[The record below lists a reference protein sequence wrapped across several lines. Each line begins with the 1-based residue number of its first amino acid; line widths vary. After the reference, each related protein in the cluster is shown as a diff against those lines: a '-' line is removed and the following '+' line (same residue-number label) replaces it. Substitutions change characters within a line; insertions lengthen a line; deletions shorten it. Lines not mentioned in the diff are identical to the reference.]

1 MSPGEPRDMVI
12 LVADKNMEA
21 AVRGLL
27 SRQQPLNIR
36 RIDAEVL
43 RHPQRDSGCCNSGVE
58 FLSAFTNQFAH
69 AMLMFDREGCG
80 RDDQAPENIEQS
92 IEERLS
98 GSGWNSRAKA
108 VVLDP
113 ELEIWVWSASPH
125 VEECLGWRSCPTPLR
140 QWLLDQGYLHS
151 GEAKP
156 VRPKEAMEA
165 ALYASRTP
173 RSSAIYRHLA
183 ERVSLRGCA
192 DRAFLK
198 FRDVLQQWFGSNTS
212 PG

>member
-1 MSPGEPRDMVI
+1 MKPRDPKDMVI

-27 SRQQPLNIR
+27 SRQQTLNIR
-36 RIDAEVL
+36 QVDAEIL

-58 FLSAFTNQFAH
+58 FLATFASQFVH
-69 AMLMFDREGCG
+69 ALLMFDREGCG
-80 RDDQAPENIEQS
+80 QDDQTAESIEEN

-98 GSGWNSRAKA
+98 RSGWNGRAK
-108 VVLDP
+108 VIVLDP
-113 ELEIWVWSASPH
+113 ELEMWVWSASPH
-125 VEECLGWRSCPTPLR
+125 VEECLGWCHHATPLR
-140 QWLLDQGYLHS
+140 QWLLDQGYLRS

-165 ALYASRTP
+165 ALYTSRTP

-183 ERVSLRGCA
+183 EKVSLRGCA

-198 FRDVLQQWFGSNTS
+198 FRDVLQQWFGSS
-212 PG
+212 ISRG